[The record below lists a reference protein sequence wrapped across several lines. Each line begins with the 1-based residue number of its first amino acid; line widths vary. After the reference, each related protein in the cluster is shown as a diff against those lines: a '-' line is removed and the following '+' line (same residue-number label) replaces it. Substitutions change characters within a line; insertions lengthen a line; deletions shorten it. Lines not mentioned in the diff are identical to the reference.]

1 MRSEQIFPH
10 HHPPFVINFGVYPA
24 MKPAKNFVIDF
35 DSTFT
40 KVEAFDVLAEITLK
54 DHPEKESIQKQIFE
68 ITNQGMDGSLS
79 LRESI
84 EKRIQLLAPEKKHLT
99 QLISHL
105 KTLVSDSF
113 NRNKEFFTT
122 HSDNIFIISNGFRE
136 FIEPVV
142 TDFGVKKENVF
153 ANEFIFDASGKVIGF
168 DKENPLSSNNGKTE
182 QLKRLNLPGDVY
194 VIGDG
199 YTDYEI
205 KHSGLANKFYAF
217 TENVEREKVLAKAD
231 HITPSLDEFL
241 YLNKLNTVISYPK
254 NRINVLL
261 LENVHPVAVEL
272 MKAEGFTVETYPA
285 GLDEDELCEKVKN
298 VSVLG
303 IRSKTQVTAKVL
315 ENANRLM
322 VIGAFCIGTNQIDLK
337 AATKKGVAVF
347 NAPFSNTRSVVELA
361 IAEMIMLIRSIP
373 DKSNKMHVGKWDKSA
388 KGSFEVRGKKLGIVG
403 YGNIGTQLSVLAE
416 NLGMK
421 VLFYDKEEKLAMGNA
436 VKCKSL
442 QELLNEA
449 DVITLHVDGRE
460 SNTNYIGPKEFELM
474 KKGVIFLNLSRGHV
488 VDVKAL
494 RENILS
500 GKVAGCSIDVFPH
513 EPISNEE
520 EFVSELRGLPN
531 TILTPHIGG
540 STAEAQANIG
550 NFVPSKMMDYINT
563 GSTSNSVN
571 FPNLTLPIL
580 ENAHRLIHI
589 HNNVPGILAKIN
601 QILAANGINIVGQ
614 YLKTNE
620 LIGYVITDINKE
632 YDKEVIKELR
642 AIENTI
648 KFRVLY

>member
-1 MRSEQIFPH
+1 
-10 HHPPFVINFGVYPA
+10 

-54 DHPEKESIQKQIFE
+54 DHAEKELIQKQIFE

-84 EKRIQLLAPEKKHLT
+84 EKRIKLLAPEKKHLT

-113 NRNKEFFTT
+113 NRNKEFFHT
-122 HSDNIFIISNGFRE
+122 HSDHIFIISNGFRE

-142 TDFGVKKENVF
+142 TEFGVKKENIF
-153 ANEFIFDASGKVIGF
+153 ANEFLFDDTGKVIGF
-168 DKENPLSSNNGKTE
+168 NKDNPLSANNGKTE

-205 KHSGLANKFYAF
+205 KQSGLANKFYAF

-241 YLNKLNTVISYPK
+241 YLNKLNTAISYPK

-285 GLDEDELCEKVKN
+285 GLDEDELCEKIKN

-315 ENANRLM
+315 ESANRLM
-322 VIGAFCIGTNQIDLK
+322 VVGAFCIGTNQIDLK

-361 IAEMIMLIRSIP
+361 IAEMILLIRNIP
-373 DKSNKMHVGKWDKSA
+373 DKSGKMHAGKWDKSA
-388 KGSFEVRGKKLGIVG
+388 KGSFEVRGKKLGIIG
-403 YGNIGTQLSVLAE
+403 YGSIGTQLSVIAE
-416 NLGMK
+416 NLGMN
-421 VLFYDKEEKLAMGNA
+421 VVFYDKEERLALGNA
-436 VKCKSL
+436 VKCKSFL
-442 QELLNEA
+442 KEVLTEA

-460 SNTNYIGPKEFELM
+460 SNTNYIGQKEFELM

-494 RENILS
+494 RENILN
-500 GKVAGCSIDVFPH
+500 GKVAGCAIDVFPH
-513 EPISNEE
+513 EPISNDE

-540 STAEAQANIG
+540 STAEAQENIG
-550 NFVPSKMMDYINT
+550 NFVPGKMMEYINT

-620 LIGYVITDINKE
+620 HIGYVITDINKE